1 MAFIFTTT
9 GTANPVVFPDLGKRS
24 YPHPTTSYDLELEYT
39 QEEVRASIDVQ
50 LAIDNGEITVVDAF
64 GNNINDV
71 TEAVSHGELAGL
83 TLDQH
88 SQYALTIGNSGCK

>member
-39 QEEVRASIDVQ
+39 QEEIDKIDTNIA
-50 LAIDNGEITVVDAF
+50 AIDQKVAHVNANPQEKQNAEANGWFQDME
-64 GNNINDV
+64 NIK
-71 TEAVSHGELAGL
+71 SELL
-83 TLDQH
+83 VKKT
-88 SQYALTIGNSGCK
+88 ALLEKQAKL